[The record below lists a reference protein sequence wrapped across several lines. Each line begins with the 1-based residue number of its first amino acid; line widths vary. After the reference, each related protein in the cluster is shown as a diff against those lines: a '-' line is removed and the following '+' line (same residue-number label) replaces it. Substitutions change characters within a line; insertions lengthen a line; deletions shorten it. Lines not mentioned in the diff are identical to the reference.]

1 MKINKSIIPSEIKK
15 QLEEARKS
23 SFALANLDV
32 TKKNQILY
40 DLSSKLR
47 KNVSSLIWR
56 SVNRKATCLY
66 SDPAIFNTFFKSLR
80 QLDTLY
86 VLFT

>member
-1 MKINKSIIPSEIKK
+1 MKINKSIIPAEIKK

-32 TKKNQILY
+32 IKKNKILY

-47 KNVSSLIWR
+47 KNVSKILEENYKDNVNAKRLYELGELSFSLCER
-56 SVNRKATCLY
+56 VKLNES
-66 SDPAIFNTFFKSLR
+66 
-80 QLDTLY
+80 
-86 VLFT
+86 